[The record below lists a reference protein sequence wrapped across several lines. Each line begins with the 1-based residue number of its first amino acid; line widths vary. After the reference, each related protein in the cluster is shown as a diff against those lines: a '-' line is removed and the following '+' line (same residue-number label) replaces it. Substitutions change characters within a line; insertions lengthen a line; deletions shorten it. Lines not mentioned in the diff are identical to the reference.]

1 MTADELPID
10 AYFRFEDYT
19 WDDICHLPGVSRDEI
34 GEWDCIARKVVE
46 DRFRDACRNLWPLI
60 EGLNFRSVSIGID
73 LLGMEPGAAGYYH
86 NDSIAEKG
94 VYGFYV
100 SAEVFEAYLKS
111 HFGKNYE
118 LSPHK
123 RYMWEHEL
131 IHLCDHKSITEFRYS
146 SLSTDIREFL
156 IHYLL
161 SFRNEGI
168 ANLYFAMQGHNDVQD
183 PETAR
188 QIFLCGIQNF
198 EAARWEDESIIR
210 QKEQEVMT
218 THDFYSVG
226 PWLILHA
233 LSCADCQIT
242 TPLAGSVAGRIIAGE
257 AVAYDDIM
265 EVISHALKI
274 TNGDFIRC
282 LTKPGL
288 DDKPFIEGSILR
300 SFGKD
305 RKDKPQ
311 KGDP

>member
-1 MTADELPID
+1 
-10 AYFRFEDYT
+10 
-19 WDDICHLPGVSRDEI
+19 
-34 GEWDCIARKVVE
+34 
-46 DRFRDACRNLWPLI
+46 
-60 EGLNFRSVSIGID
+60 
-73 LLGMEPGAAGYYH
+73 
-86 NDSIAEKG
+86 
-94 VYGFYV
+94 
-100 SAEVFEAYLKS
+100 
-111 HFGKNYE
+111 
-118 LSPHK
+118 
-123 RYMWEHEL
+123 
-131 IHLCDHKSITEFRYS
+131 
-146 SLSTDIREFL
+146 
-156 IHYLL
+156 
-161 SFRNEGI
+161 
-168 ANLYFAMQGHNDVQD
+168 MQGHNDVQD

-288 DDKPFIEGSILR
+288 DDKPFIEGSILCDLSGR
-300 SFGKD
+300 IVKINHKRVIHEEDDEYDRVNAELADFFNIYCARKSAAGKN
-305 RKDKPQ
+305 KEV
-311 KGDP
+311 